1 MKKIGILSYFN
12 YYNYGSML
20 QGFAL
25 QYYIRSLGYDIDCEL
40 INYRGVPP
48 TNSSKWRK
56 IITRISR
63 LGYYLSHIKE
73 IQTKS
78 KYAHKFAERN
88 QYFDDFL
95 KTVSIIS

>member
-63 LGYYLSHIKE
+63 LGYNLSL
-73 IQTKS
+73 IQFLFS
-78 KYAHKFAERN
+78 VFRR
-88 QYFDDFL
+88 YFSCL
-95 KTVSIIS
+95 ILVIYHRK